1 MARGQRRRGRRRGG
15 TRARRRAEAHRG
27 GTWRR
32 TLVGSLTAVPVGL
45 GLAAA
50 LIVAAGG
57 PGAAPFAEESG
68 TGAAGVPDDALP
80 PAADDFFDD
89 VGGSGGAPEEAGSAA
104 GAGAGA
110 GGTGGGAAANG
121 GVTSGGTVIE
131 VSPQPSEPAP
141 PEAGP
146 GPEDPGQD
154 GPDAPGAPPS
164 LAAAVV
170 EIANDERADA
180 GCAPLRVDPR
190 LTAASQNHA
199 DDMAER
205 DYMAHET
212 PEGVGPQERA
222 EEAGYSAWSGENVA
236 AGYSSAEAVMDGWMN
251 SPGHRANILDCGNT
265 EIGVGVTDGMWAQN
279 FGAE

>member
-1 MARGQRRRGRRRGG
+1 M
-15 TRARRRAEAHRG
+15 
-27 GTWRR
+27 
-32 TLVGSLTAVPVGL
+32 AVPVGL

-57 PGAAPFAEESG
+57 PGAVPFAEDSG
-68 TGAAGVPDDALP
+68 TGAAGLPDDALP

-89 VGGSGGAPEEAGSAA
+89 IGGAGGAPAEA

-110 GGTGGGAAANG
+110 EDAGGAG
-121 GVTSGGTVIE
+121 GGTVIE
-131 VSPQPSEPAP
+131 VSPEPSASAP

-146 GPEDPGQD
+146 EPEDPGPD
-154 GPDAPGAPPS
+154 GDAPAEPSS
-164 LAAAVV
+164 LAMAVV

-180 GCAPLRVDPR
+180 GCDPLHVDPR
-190 LTAASQNHA
+190 LTAASQGHA
-199 DDMAER
+199 DDMAAR

-222 EEAGYSAWSGENVA
+222 AEAGYQAWSGENVA
-236 AGYSSAEAVMDGWMN
+236 AGYSSAEAVMDGWMD